1 MSCVFFTVCA
11 CLSYFFFRIRRPPR
25 STRTDTLFPYTTLFR
40 APVVAGNRAV
50 AARVVRVRTTVPVD
64 AGDHPARNRL
74 VENRRDRD
82 RLPVR
87 AGLRRLVHHVPDRE
101 CADMNTYRSEEH
113 TSELQSLMRISYAV
127 FCLTKK
133 NIQT

>member
-1 MSCVFFTVCA
+1 MSP
-11 CLSYFFFRIRRPPR
+11 RPLT
-25 STRTDTLFPYTTLFR
+25 SNRTYSLAPYTAVLR
-40 APVVAGNRAV
+40 ALGERLGDRKPARSDDCAPVVAGNGAV
-50 AARVVRVRTTVPVD
+50 AGRVVRVLTTVPFD

-101 CADMNTYRSEEH
+101 CADMT
-113 TSELQSLMRISYAV
+113 TSHI
-127 FCLTKK
+127 
-133 NIQT
+133 I